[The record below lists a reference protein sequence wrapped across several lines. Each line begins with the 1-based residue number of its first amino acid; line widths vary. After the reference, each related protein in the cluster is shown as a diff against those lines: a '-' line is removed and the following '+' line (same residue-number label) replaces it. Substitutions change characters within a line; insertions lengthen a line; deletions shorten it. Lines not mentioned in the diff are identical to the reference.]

1 MLNPVLRYC
10 EVPKPLE
17 QYILYYIWKSDGHSA
32 FQADLL
38 KDLGI
43 DRDRLRSI
51 IAQLQQDGYIT
62 IEKIGNKLKLQYNRG
77 LFRLKGVVDNELGK
91 KIAMKVMVNYFK
103 QGYTITRGR
112 QEGDIRPDFVAFP
125 FDKSTYR
132 PKYTEGIAIEIE
144 SPNEIDVHPEQ
155 VRRNLQKYI
164 PIQNL
169 FKEIHIWTSEDAFPK
184 LKQIY
189 DGFLA
194 DPSIPQEY
202 KAKVKIFSVRLK
214 KKVGQEAEKRQKPE
228 ELTGEFIGKEREKLE
243 KVAQQEIVAQ
253 GAVANEATEGKLG
266 SLTPIESFEI
276 QGIKL
281 TKYVNRAT
289 VVINDKEYMISSLDY
304 NFMKMMKEKIVSV
317 KVQGD
322 KLIISYQDTRGK
334 LQIKEITLR

>member
-1 MLNPVLRYC
+1 
-10 EVPKPLE
+10 
-17 QYILYYIWKSDGHSA
+17 
-32 FQADLL
+32 
-38 KDLGI
+38 LGI

-62 IEKIGNKLKLQYNRG
+62 TEKIGNKLKLQYNRG

-91 KIAMKVMVNYFK
+91 KIVMKVMVNYFK
-103 QGYTITRGR
+103 QGYTITRGK

-253 GAVANEATEGKLG
+253 GAPSNEDKQQVVQGAVANKATEGKLG

-276 QGIKL
+276 QGIRL

-317 KVQGD
+317 KTQGD
-322 KLIISYQDTRGK
+322 KLIINYQDTRGK
-334 LQIKEITLR
+334 LQLKEIILR